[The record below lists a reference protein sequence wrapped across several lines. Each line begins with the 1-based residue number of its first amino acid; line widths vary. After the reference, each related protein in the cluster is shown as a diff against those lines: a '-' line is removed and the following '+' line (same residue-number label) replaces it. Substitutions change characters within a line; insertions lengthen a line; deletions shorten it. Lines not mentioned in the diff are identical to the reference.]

1 MAAATTE
8 GLVIYSNQLQNCSYF
23 NPFAIDEDVTLDNII
38 AKVKQEDF
46 LTALILALRL
56 GELEVIQTVYKC
68 IPV

>member
-38 AKVKQEDF
+38 AKVKKK
-46 LTALILALRL
+46 IS
-56 GELEVIQTVYKC
+56 
-68 IPV
+68 